1 MYSKDQQVARRL
13 RGCELD
19 DEPNAQHLVPLKDNR
34 GLPTATTILQKHMP
48 AR

>member
-1 MYSKDQQVARRL
+1 MYSKDQQVARPL

-34 GLPTATTILQKHMP
+34 GLPTATTLLQKHMP